1 METFDHIHY
10 ERTGSDG
17 PDHRL
22 QRLLWTL
29 SVSLS
34 PIDMKSIISVIDHK
48 GDLEVTLDNVIISYL
63 NSETN
68 KEQQYFIERKIKEA
82 WEILGEYNVSF
93 KYQDLSI

>member
-10 ERTGSDG
+10 EKTGADF

-29 SVSLS
+29 SVTLS
-34 PIDMKSIISVIDHK
+34 PIDMKAIISIIDHK
-48 GDLEVTLDNVIISYL
+48 GDLEVTMDNVIISYL

-68 KEQQYFIERKIKEA
+68 KEQQNSIERKIKEA
-82 WEILGEYNVSF
+82 WEMLGEYNVEF
-93 KYQDLSI
+93 KYQDLDI